1 MSAHEMFSM
10 IGFTCI
16 RDNDKVT
23 YTKSDRTWIFNLSQG
38 IVQFSSLP
46 INFESVFEEKA
57 VFAQLDEIYDKNFEI
72 EKNMRFCCRYDEVK
86 GLIVDNKKNPTTEI
100 AILKYS
106 SVIIDSVEDG
116 NQNNLFGFVYI
127 IFENHLVRLL
137 KRDLLD
143 CFFRL
148 SNR

>member
-16 RDNDKVT
+16 WDDDKVT
-23 YTKSDRTWIFNLSQG
+23 YTKSDRTWIFNLSQR

-46 INFESVFEEKA
+46 IYFESVFEEKA
-57 VFAQLDEIYDKNFEI
+57 VFAQLDEISVKNFEI

-100 AILKYS
+100 TIPKYS
-106 SVIIDSVEDG
+106 SVVINSVEWIG
-116 NQNNLFGFVYI
+116 YT
-127 IFENHLVRLL
+127 
-137 KRDLLD
+137 
-143 CFFRL
+143 
-148 SNR
+148 